1 MSTFFLTFLI
11 WLQCLKGWSI
21 MTNLYQIIS
30 ANDQL
35 QSAGS
40 LMLYKCGGRQEQTIQ
55 KSALYSLSGF
65 GWVSFFFSLP
75 RWGFPKIG
83 VSQNGWFIMENPI
96 KMDDLEGK
104 HPPFSETPMLCGQQK
119 GPSSCVSF
127 LKHKLGALLKHQN
140 RHGNLKWRNFFWR
153 QLFKSNGCNS
163 WALFFFWPHPR
174 WCKFFWSTNSMF
186 ADILFMRR
194 TRRPSKILL

>member
-1 MSTFFLTFLI
+1 M
-11 WLQCLKGWSI
+11 G
-21 MTNLYQIIS
+21 
-30 ANDQL
+30 
-35 QSAGS
+35 
-40 LMLYKCGGRQEQTIQ
+40 E
-55 KSALYSLSGF
+55 
-65 GWVSFFFSLP
+65 FFFSLP

-140 RHGNLKWRNFFWR
+140 RHGNLKWRNFFGGNFSNPMVAIVEHCSFFGLIPGGANFSEAPTVCLLTYCSCEGQGDPR
-153 QLFKSNGCNS
+153 RSCCRGVLFELGGGFKDF
-163 WALFFFWPHPR
+163 LF
-174 WCKFFWSTNSMF
+174 ST
-186 ADILFMRR
+186 LFEED
-194 TRRPSKILL
+194 SHFD